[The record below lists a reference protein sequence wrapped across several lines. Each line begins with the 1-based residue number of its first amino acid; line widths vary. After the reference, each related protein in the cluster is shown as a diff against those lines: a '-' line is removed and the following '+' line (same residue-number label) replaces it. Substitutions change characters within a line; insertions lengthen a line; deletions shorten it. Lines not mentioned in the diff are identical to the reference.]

1 MSHAGLNKNPDL
13 HNLHTPDPAK
23 PVQRQPSTP
32 ERLARLEQRQDEL
45 ENTLLS
51 AIRDLA
57 MNVNQ
62 MHRTQLN
69 ALQHGHHHHDEAPA
83 APEIVFTFLEAMS
96 LNTMYRVYQDAAD
109 HPICPNQL
117 NIHTRRDGEDV
128 FDSVA
133 VEPVLVELISR
144 EFATKIGQVPNKVY
158 FVEVHRLTDEPLD
171 DSSVAVG
178 QAV

>member
-1 MSHAGLNKNPDL
+1 MSHAGLTKNPDL
-13 HNLHTPDPAK
+13 HNLHTPDPRPA
-23 PVQRQPSTP
+23 QRPPSTP

-45 ENTLLS
+45 ENSIMS

-69 ALQHGHHHHDEAPA
+69 ALQHGHHHHEEAPA

-96 LNTMYRVYQDAAD
+96 LNSMYRVYQDAAD

-117 NIHTRRDGEDV
+117 NIHTRREGEDV

-144 EFATKIGQVPNKVY
+144 DFAEKIGQVPNKVY

-171 DSSVAVG
+171 ATSFAVG
-178 QAV
+178 QDV